1 MAWFVRDNVKTIY
14 DDQEGAEDVELKP
27 PHELAWAFGEAM
39 HAEQGE
45 ARRAVADAALFFMYG
60 SSRSG
65 LRGSEIATAVV
76 PNDPPFRN
84 VIRKCVN
91 TKTALIFRNQVRCFF
106 LTDGASVENQEKAQG
121 MTRAVEAQFAA
132 SGIYGAL
139 GYRICQDGQA
149 FDGGCAQVVTDI
161 ENNRVLIE
169 RVFPWEIYVPAEE
182 ARTGAPW
189 QYGRRIL
196 MDRSRAA
203 AMFPK
208 FRKEI
213 ADAPSAPDD
222 WKVLDNLARNDTSDL
237 IAIWHLWHVPS
248 GKVDLDKKESFGIDQ
263 KTGKFNPKIDPGHD
277 GRSTICVQNA
287 TLYDRPY
294 PFEYPPLAFYL
305 PQPDPVGFWSLPLPE
320 MLQGIQMELIKL
332 GKRIRSIIHLHAV
345 PRLGVDRRAKV
356 NTSKLTN
363 DLADIVEMNGSPS
376 AAMHYLQ
383 PGAVPAELFRR
394 EQELDDL
401 AMQESGIS
409 EMSAFAQKPP
419 GIQHEP
425 GMQHL
430 SDAESVRHTS
440 SHRAWEEFHLQ
451 LGRSVVDAF
460 RSLAEYNKDF
470 SVLWGDDEELK
481 LINWKDVDLGR
492 GKYLF
497 RAFPTNLLPSTPGAR
512 ASRVVSML
520 QAGLFE
526 DTPQAARARELFDN
540 FPDVRGKFGSSSAI
554 PRRIAKLLDQ
564 VEREGL
570 TDKTM
575 PSPYNEPQ
583 LCMTMAKERI
593 NKRQGDEVSDERID
607 NLIDFYDAARRV
619 ALQMRAEEVQASQGI
634 APGEQPPP
642 AGAPPPMGPDAQGTP
657 PAAVAA

>member
-1 MAWFVRDNVKTIY
+1 MAWHVRDNVRSIY
-14 DDQEGAEDVELKP
+14 DEQDGAEGVEVKP
-27 PHELAWAFGEAM
+27 PHELAWAFGEQM
-39 HAEQGE
+39 HEEQGE

-60 SSRSG
+60 SGRSG
-65 LRGSEIATAVV
+65 LRGSTLAGTVM

-106 LTDGASVENQEKAQG
+106 LTDGASAENQEKAMG

-132 SGIYGAL
+132 SGIYGTK

-149 FDGGCAQVVTDI
+149 FDGAVAKVVTDI
-161 ENNRVLIE
+161 ENNRVIIDRAFGFE
-169 RVFPWEIYVPAEE
+169 VFVPAEQ
-182 ARTGAPW
+182 ARTGDPRDW
-189 QYGRRIL
+189 GHRQLVERGVL
-196 MDRSRAA
+196 A

-222 WKVLDNLARNDTSDL
+222 WKVLDELSSSKTSDL
-237 IAIWHLWHVPS
+237 VAVWELWHLPS
-248 GKVDLDKKESFGIDQ
+248 GAVDLDKPESFGIDP
-263 KTGKFNPKIDPGHD
+263 KTKKFSPKVDPGHD
-277 GRSTICVQNA
+277 GRHVIVLEKA
-287 TLYDRPY
+287 TLLDQPY

-305 PQPDPVGFWSLPLPE
+305 PQPDPVGFWSMSLPE

-363 DLADIVEMNGSPS
+363 DLADIVEMNGPPAS
-376 AAMHYLQ
+376 AMHYLQ

-409 EMSAFAQKPP
+409 EMSAYAQKPP

-430 SDAESVRHTS
+430 ADTESVRHTAA
-440 SHRAWEEFHLQ
+440 HRGWEEFHLQ
-451 LGRSVVDAF
+451 LGRAVVDAF
-460 RSLAEYNKDF
+460 RQLAEHNKDF
-470 SVLWGDDEELK
+470 SVIWGDDEELK
-481 LINWKDVDLGR
+481 LINWREVDLGR

-512 ASRVVSML
+512 ASRVAAML
-520 QAGLFE
+520 QAGMFN
-526 DTPQAARARELFDN
+526 DTPEAARARALFDN
-540 FPDVRGKFGSSSAI
+540 FPDVRGTFGTSTAI

-564 VEREGL
+564 VEKEGL
-570 TDKTM
+570 TSKTM
-575 PSPYNEPQ
+575 PSPHNDPAI
-583 LCMTMAKERI
+583 CMQMAKERI
-593 NKRQGDEVSDERID
+593 NKREGDWGADDERID
-607 NLIDFYDAARRV
+607 GLREFFDAAYRV
-619 ALQMRAEEVQASQGI
+619 SLRMTAEQAQAAQGVM
-634 APGEQPPP
+634 PGTPP
-642 AGAPPPMGPDAQGTP
+642 ANEGTPTPGGAP

>member
-1 MAWFVRDNVKTIY
+1 MSWWVRDGVRSVY
-14 DDQEGAEDVELKP
+14 DENEVEPKE
-27 PHELAWAFGEAM
+27 PHELAWAFGEKM
-39 HAEQGE
+39 HEEQGE

-60 SSRSG
+60 SARSG
-65 LRGSEIATAVV
+65 LRGSSLASTVA

-91 TKTALIFRNQVRCFF
+91 TKTAFIFRNKVRCFF
-106 LTDGASVENQEKAQG
+106 LTDGANVEDQEKAQG
-121 MTRAVEAQFAA
+121 MTRSVEAQFAA
-132 SGIYGAL
+132 SGIYGTL

-149 FDGGCAQVVTDI
+149 FDGGCAQVITDV

-182 ARTGAPW
+182 ARAGAPW

-196 MDRSRAA
+196 IDRSGAA

-208 FRKEI
+208 FKKEI
-213 ADAPSAPDD
+213 AEAPTAPDD
-222 WKVLDNLARNDTSDL
+222 WKVLDELSSAETSDL
-237 IAIWHLWHVPS
+237 IAVWHLWHVPS
-248 GKVDLDKKESFGIDQ
+248 GTVDLEKRESFGIDP
-263 KTGKFNPKIDPGHD
+263 KGKFNPKIDPGHD
-277 GRSTICVQNA
+277 GRTTICIEKA

-305 PQPDPVGFWSLPLPE
+305 PQPDPLGFWSMSLPE

-394 EQELDDL
+394 EAELDDL

-409 EMSAFAQKPP
+409 EMSAFAQKPA
-419 GIQHEP
+419 GINHEP

-430 SDAESVRHTS
+430 ADTESIRHTAA
-440 SHRAWEEFHLQ
+440 HRGWEEFHLQ

-470 SVLWGDDEELK
+470 STLWGDDEELK
-481 LINWKDVDLGR
+481 LIKWNEVDLGR
-492 GKYLF
+492 GKYMF
-497 RAFPTNLLPSTPGAR
+497 RAFPTSLLPSTPGAKI
-512 ASRVVSML
+512 SRVL
-520 QAGLFE
+520 ELAKGGALD
-526 DTPQAARARELFDN
+526 DTPQAQRMRTLLDHPDTRAA
-540 FPDVRGKFGSSSAI
+540 FGDTNAI
-554 PRRIAKLLDQ
+554 PRRIAKLLDE
-564 VEREGL
+564 VERDGL

-575 PSPYNEPQ
+575 PSPYNDPA
-583 LCMTMAKERI
+583 LCMQMAKERI
-593 NKRQGDEVSDERID
+593 NKREGDGVAEERVD
-607 NLIDFYDAARRV
+607 NLRDFYDAARRV
-619 ALQMRAEEVQASQGI
+619 GLTMRAEEAAAEQGI
-634 APGEQPPP
+634 APGAAPPP
-642 AGAPPPMGPDAQGTP
+642 APPGAPGPQGNL